1 MPGMLQTIDT
11 KLKRL
16 DFGERF
22 VRRNPIYYGAAR
34 RTFLGLRSADLLAR
48 RRWTQ
53 TRLRKI
59 LSVAAQT
66 AYGREVGGSEQ
77 VHRWPLLEKD
87 RVREQ
92 AGAFRGSTAWLAA
105 RASTGGTTGMPL
117 ELLRSAESIVVE
129 QACLDVL
136 MQELGADAR
145 AARIAVLRGDNI
157 KDPDDLQPP
166 FWETAVGGRRLLMS
180 SNHLSA
186 ATLPPYI
193 DALRSFAPDVLWVYP
208 SAIEHLCALLV
219 AAGTKLP
226 IPRVLSSSEVLQ
238 SESWSLIDAALG
250 ARIADYY
257 GQAERV
263 AFAYSLAPREYRF
276 LPGYAYVE
284 LLPQETEGEWTS
296 YEIVGTSL
304 WNTAMPLVRYRTGD
318 LIRVPAT
325 FGERELD
332 EITFGIRTFDGV
344 IGRDKDVLYARD
356 ADGTIKVLTGIDHI
370 QRQVAHVIR
379 LQVVQ
384 EALDRVLL
392 RVLPGVGYTQADSE
406 HLLRNARKKIPHS
419 IDVRVE
425 CVAALEHTSRLK
437 TPFVIHRPSVR
448 EAIARPYA
456 PVDSHT

>member
-1 MPGMLQTIDT
+1 MPRMLQTLDT

-34 RTFLGLRSADLLAR
+34 RTLLNLQSADLPAR
-48 RRWTQ
+48 RAWTEA
-53 TRLRKI
+53 RLRRI

-66 AYGREVGGSEQ
+66 EYGREVGGGEQ
-77 VHRWPLLEKD
+77 LDRWPVLEKD

-92 AGAFRGSTAWLAA
+92 ASAFRGNTAWLAA

-129 QACLDVL
+129 QACLDVV
-136 MQELGADAR
+136 MQELGVDAR
-145 AARIAVLRGDNI
+145 VVRMAVLRGDNI

-166 FWETAVGGRRLLMS
+166 FWESAVGGRRLLLS
-180 SNHLSA
+180 SNHVSA
-186 ATLPPYI
+186 ATLPHYVEV
-193 DALRSFAPDVLWVYP
+193 LRSFAPDVLWVYP
-208 SAIEHLCALLV
+208 SAIEHICSLLI
-219 AAGTKLP
+219 AAGAKLHV
-226 IPRVLSSSEVLQ
+226 PRVLSSSEVLK
-238 SESWSLIDAALG
+238 SESWALIDAALG

-284 LLPQETEGEWTS
+284 LLPQETEAGWTS

-318 LIRVPAT
+318 LIRVPAA

-332 EITFGIRTFDGV
+332 EIACGVRTFDGV

-356 ADGTIKVLTGIDHI
+356 VDGTIKVLTGIDHI
-370 QRQVAHVIR
+370 QRQVAHLVR

-392 RVLPGVGYTQADSE
+392 RVLPGVGYTQADSD

-419 IDVRVE
+419 LDVRVE
-425 CVAALEHTSRLK
+425 CVETLERTSRVK

-448 EAIARPYA
+448 EATASAHA
-456 PVDSHT
+456 PVGPSI